1 MIAVLENW
9 SHERDAAEAYCMSA
23 MLGKLMA

>member
-1 MIAVLENW
+1 MIAMLENW
-9 SHERDAAEAYCMSA
+9 SHERDAAESYCMSA